1 MVNYDIDYLIRQ
13 IERTAKSFASYKRIA
28 TTANIRI
35 ETLWRIRKKKVV
47 PNIQTAKKIA
57 EAIEVL
63 RNESEK
69 IKKAQ
74 KSAE

>member
-35 ETLWRIRKKKVV
+35 ETLWRIRTKHVM

-57 EAIEVL
+57 EAIEIL
-63 RNESEK
+63 CNESEK

-74 KSAE
+74 KSAK